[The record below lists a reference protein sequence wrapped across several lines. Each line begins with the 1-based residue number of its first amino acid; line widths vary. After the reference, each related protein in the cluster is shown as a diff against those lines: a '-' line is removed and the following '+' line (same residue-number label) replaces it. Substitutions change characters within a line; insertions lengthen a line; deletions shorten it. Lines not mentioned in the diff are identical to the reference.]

1 MKKILSANMKNEYY
15 KYAYDYL
22 IYNSEGNN
30 LPSYVGYSLFGHNPL
45 KTEPV
50 FMVMQKDLN
59 DVSW

>member
-1 MKKILSANMKNEYY
+1 MKNEYY
-15 KYAYDYL
+15 KYAYNYL
-22 IYNSEGNN
+22 LYGSISNE
-30 LPSYVGYSLFGHNPL
+30 LASYVPYSLFGHNPL